1 MHCNYPFF
9 LLPRQELSMLS
20 LHCPPR
26 YLVYCPSHS
35 LERLCW
41 SFIVSLLFILA
52 SVLTILYIIDTRD
65 TVLTLKEGSVLAP
78 LPPLYIC
85 PNKQMSL
92 AQRGS
97 VEKLLPVMKDLWVV
111 WDRLTL
117 GEDPMEFLLPWGND
131 SKAVEEMREV
141 MYKDLHQQSSSS
153 ISPSSGDVR
162 GRPALPPL
170 MFLPCLNLF
179 WGLLQRCKAG
189 PHPSWTLS
197 STWILSLF
205 VTGPSLSPHQA
216 RPQPQRGDRLCELS
230 KARAPSGVSCPLGSL
245 LPLRQSVGRQR
256 G

>member
-1 MHCNYPFF
+1 M
-9 LLPRQELSMLS
+9 
-20 LHCPPR
+20 
-26 YLVYCPSHS
+26 
-35 LERLCW
+35 
-41 SFIVSLLFILA
+41 SLLFILA

-141 MYKDLHQQSSSS
+141 MYNCTRIFTNNHHHQYS
-153 ISPSSGDVR
+153 IIIIDI
-162 GRPALPPL
+162 L
-170 MFLPCLNLF
+170 MISIINITITIT
-179 WGLLQRCKAG
+179 R
-189 PHPSWTLS
+189 
-197 STWILSLF
+197 
-205 VTGPSLSPHQA
+205 
-216 RPQPQRGDRLCELS
+216 
-230 KARAPSGVSCPLGSL
+230 
-245 LPLRQSVGRQR
+245 
-256 G
+256 